1 MRTAPMNPISPNF
14 HALTRLAPF
23 FRLLTLLVVIAVVAL
38 SVQQAQAAKAAPDS
52 GFQSFVQS
60 LWPQAQARN
69 VSRPTFDAAFEG
81 VTPNPKLIA
90 LTKKQAEFVK
100 PVWDYLAGAVSAKR
114 IGRGQEKRAEWK
126 DTLARAQSQY
136 GVDPSVVMGI
146 WGMETDF
153 GGFSGDNNVIRSLA
167 TLAYARYRGDFFKDE
182 LLNALQ
188 ILQEG
193 HIAPA
198 AMTGSWAG
206 AMGQT
211 QFMPSS
217 FLKYAV
223 DFNRDG
229 RKDIWTSVPDAL
241 GSTANYLKQHGWI
254 SGETWGYEVV
264 LPKAFNIAAYDPAR
278 FSDFARFAEAG
289 VTRADGEPL
298 PRAGEAAL
306 LLPAGLHG
314 PVFLVTPNFKVIKSY
329 NNSTSYALA
338 VALLG
343 DRINGEGPL
352 HAGWPRGDKVLN
364 HAQAVELQT
373 RLTKLGFEV
382 GELDG
387 HLGEKAS
394 QALRGWQKQAGLE
407 PDGYPTLGLL
417 QKMRK
422 AR

>member
-1 MRTAPMNPISPNF
+1 MRPAPMKPISPNF

-23 FRLLTLLVVIAVVAL
+23 FRLLTLLAVIAVVFL
-38 SVQQAQAAKAAPDS
+38 SMQQAQAAQDS
-52 GFQSFVQS
+52 GFQSFVQG

-69 VSRPTFDAAFEG
+69 ISRSTFDAAFEG

-114 IGRGQEKRAEWK
+114 ISRGQEKRAEWK
-126 DTLARAQSQY
+126 DTLARAQGQF
-136 GVDPSVVMGI
+136 GVDPAVVMGI
-146 WGMETDF
+146 WGLETDF

-167 TLAYARYRGDFFKDE
+167 TLAYARYRGEFFKDE

-198 AMTGSWAG
+198 DMTGSWAG

-223 DFNRDG
+223 DFNHDG
-229 RKDIWTSVPDAL
+229 RKDIWNNVPDAL

-254 SGETWGYEVV
+254 SGESWGFEVV
-264 LPKAFNIAAYDPAR
+264 LPKGFDMAAHDPAH
-278 FSDFARFAEAG
+278 FSDFARFSEAG
-289 VTRADGEPL
+289 VVRADGEAL
-298 PRAGEAAL
+298 PRKGDAAL
-306 LLPAGLHG
+306 LMPAGLRG

-343 DRINGEGPL
+343 DRINGEGAL
-352 HAGWPRGDKVLN
+352 HAAWPRGDKVLT

-373 RLTKLGFEV
+373 RLVKLGYEV

>member
-69 VSRPTFDAAFEG
+69 VSRATFDAAFEG

-241 GSTANYLKQHGWI
+241 GSTANYLKRSGWS
-254 SGETWGYEVV
+254 SGRPWGFEV
-264 LPKAFNIAAYDPAR
+264 K
-278 FSDFARFAEAG
+278 
-289 VTRADGEPL
+289 
-298 PRAGEAAL
+298 
-306 LLPAGLHG
+306 LPAGYSG
-314 PVFLVTPNFKVIKSY
+314 PSGRTNKQPMASWASRGITRIDGRALGDESAGLLIPAGATGPAFLVTHNFDAIYAY
-329 NNSTSYALA
+329 NAAESYALA
-338 VALLG
+338 IALLS
-343 DRINGEGPL
+343 DRLRGGAGMATPWPNGE
-352 HAGWPRGDKVLN
+352 RGLSRVERR
-364 HAQAVELQT
+364 ELQGLLKT
-373 RLTKLGFEV
+373 RGYDIGNADGVLGTKSRQAISDFQTRTGLTANGSASGRV
-382 GELDG
+382 LD
-387 HLGEKAS
+387 
-394 QALRGWQKQAGLE
+394 ALRKGQ
-407 PDGYPTLGLL
+407 
-417 QKMRK
+417 
-422 AR
+422 